1 MPSRACKPVPETRDR
16 FLSLLRAAGL
26 LLALAPVCSSLGQ
39 ELPPVTVTATREAV
53 PVAIAPGNVT
63 VVDAATLELIGPN
76 HATEVLRRVP
86 GAWATRNSGQESL
99 LAIRSPAL
107 TGPGAC
113 GAFLVMQDGVPVR
126 PAGFCNVNQL
136 FDTQFEQ
143 AAAVEVL
150 RGPGS
155 ALYGSNALHGVVHV
169 LMPGPADTA
178 DRFTAEAGPD
188 GYARAGASVGG
199 GDAGKGVRLTGLAVR
214 DRGWRDAEGYDQ
226 YKATAAWAA
235 DGGRWR
241 GHVAATRLQQETA
254 GYVLGYRVYEDEAAR
269 LANPNPEAY
278 RDSDNL
284 RAAATWAGTAGAAD
298 VDVTLFGRTSEMAF
312 LQHFLPG
319 QPLERNGQTS
329 GGISLTARRDA
340 GGGRLH
346 FGADAEWVDG
356 WLTQVQDGPTLG
368 LPPALAVQRPAGR
381 HYDYQVDAFV
391 VAPWLHW
398 ERPLGAGWTA
408 GLGLRAERM
417 AYDYDNRMIDGNTAD
432 DGTPCPG
439 GCLYSR
445 PGDRSDD
452 FDNLAPKASLAWR
465 FATGQLAW
473 LSLRRGFR
481 APQATELYRLQSG
494 QAVAD
499 LESEIM
505 DAAELGWRGRGGGL
519 SWELSG
525 YWMEKDN
532 FIFRDADGFNV
543 SDGRSRHVGIELSLS
558 ASLGA
563 GWRAGLDGTWARH
576 TWRFDRDLGRGET
589 IRAGDEMDSAP
600 RHFGS
605 AHLAWDYTDRGTAEL
620 EWVHVGP
627 YWLDAA
633 NTARY
638 AGHDVFN
645 LRVMQDL
652 GRGLRLG
659 IRLNNVTDKD
669 FAERADYAFGD
680 YRYLPGRERQLFV
693 ELAWTAGAGGG

>member
-1 MPSRACKPVPETRDR
+1 MRGTRDR
-16 FLSLLRAAGL
+16 ALPLLPAAGA
-26 LLALAPVCSSLGQ
+26 LLALAPACGTLARD
-39 ELPPVTVTATREAV
+39 LPTVTVTATREAV
-53 PVAIAPGNVT
+53 PLSAAVGNVA
-63 VVDAATLELIGPN
+63 VVDPATLELIAPN
-76 HATEVLRRVP
+76 HAAEVLHRVP

-113 GAFLVMQDGVPVR
+113 GAFLILQDGVPVR

-143 AAAVEVL
+143 AASVEVL

-155 ALYGSNALHGVVHV
+155 ALYGSNALHGMVHV
-169 LMPGPADTA
+169 LMPGPEQTA
-178 DRFTAEAGPD
+178 DRFTVESGPD
-188 GYARAGASVGG
+188 GYARAGASLGHG
-199 GDAGKGVRLTGLAVR
+199 NGAAGVRVTALGVR
-214 DRGWRDAEGYDQ
+214 DRGWREDEGYDQ

-235 DGGRWR
+235 GDGRWR

-254 GYVLGYRVYEDEAAR
+254 GYVTGYRVYEDDSAR
-269 LANPNPEAY
+269 LINPNPEAY

-284 RAAATWAGTAGAAD
+284 RAAATWRGRAGASGLE
-298 VDVTLFGRTSEMAF
+298 VTAFGRTSHMAF

-329 GGISLTARRDA
+329 TGISLTARGDA
-340 GGGRLH
+340 AGGRLYY
-346 FGADAEWVDG
+346 GADAEWVDG
-356 WLTQVQDGPTLG
+356 WLTQTQAGPTGG
-368 LPPALAVQRPAGR
+368 LPPALAGQRPEGR
-381 HYDYQVDAFV
+381 QYDYQVDAFM
-391 VAPWLHW
+391 VAPWVHW
-398 ERPLGAGWTA
+398 ERPLGAAWTA
-408 GLGLRAERM
+408 GIGLRAERM

-445 PGDRSDD
+445 PADRSDD
-452 FDNLAPKASLAWR
+452 FDNLAPKANLAWR
-465 FATGQLAW
+465 VLPGQLAW

-494 QAVAD
+494 QSVAELD
-499 LESEIM
+499 SETL
-505 DAAELGWRGRGGGL
+505 DAAEIGWRGDGAVT
-519 SWELSG
+519 SWELTG

-543 SDGRSRHVGIELSLS
+543 SDGRSRHVGVELHLS
-558 ASLGA
+558 ADLGA
-563 GWRAGLDGTWARH
+563 GWRAGVDATWARH
-576 TWRFDRDLGRGET
+576 TWRFDRALGRGET
-589 IRAGDEMDSAP
+589 IRAGDDMDSAP

-605 AHLAWDYTDRGTAEL
+605 ARLAWDYSDAGTAEL

-638 AGHDVFN
+638 DGHDIFN
-645 LRVMQDL
+645 LRLIQRL
-652 GRGLRLG
+652 GSGWRLG
-659 IRLNNVTDKD
+659 IRLNNVADAD

-680 YRYLPGRERQLFV
+680 YRYLPGRERQVFV
-693 ELAWTAGAGGG
+693 ELAWETSAGGG